1 MLLARKLKVGEQVVE
16 YKVAREITFT
26 KWNVKSS
33 FCAKSMCK
41 RWCAQEIPTSFIT
54 VIQKYEE

>member
-16 YKVAREITFT
+16 YKVATEITFT
-26 KWNVKSS
+26 KCNVKSS

-41 RWCAQEIPTSFIT
+41 RLCAQEIPASFIT
-54 VIQKYEE
+54 VIKKYED